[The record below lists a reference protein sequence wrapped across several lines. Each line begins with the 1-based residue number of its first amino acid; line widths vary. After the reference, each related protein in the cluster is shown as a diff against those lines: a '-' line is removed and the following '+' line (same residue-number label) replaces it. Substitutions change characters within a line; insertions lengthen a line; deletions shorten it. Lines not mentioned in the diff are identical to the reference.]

1 MGQSIST
8 RSVGLSL
15 ILQRPKEP
23 PAVWPSWFELYR
35 LTVEFDGLRY
45 IVSLSGSGRRQVSF
59 AKILWCREINSLYSF
74 LNPCICYNLVYVP
87 LLATLIRS
95 LGSPL
100 SPPWQF
106 AAGEPR
112 PSATGLCPETKEST
126 TEVDQNG

>member
-1 MGQSIST
+1 VWG
-8 RSVGLSL
+8 VLL
-15 ILQRPKEP
+15 IIFGMVAIGWPFLA
-23 PAVWPSWFELYR
+23 AVAVNVAIAWL
-35 LTVEFDGLRY
+35 
-45 IVSLSGSGRRQVSF
+45 IVLAGVVLSF

-74 LNPCICYNLVYVP
+74 LNPCICYNLGHVP

-126 TEVDQNG
+126 TEVDRNG